1 MIRNEIINIYQLV
14 KFDLKSRYAKTGL
27 GQIWYIVSPV
37 VMLFIYTVIFSDFMS
52 ARLGISDQA
61 YSYSIYLVPGLFAFS
76 AFSGALA
83 IMIETPFAK
92 AGILKK
98 VSTPLYAFEL
108 SPLIIQYIIF
118 AFSMFIGILFL
129 AAVKGLSLNLLFLIP
144 LMALQF
150 VFTFGLGLLFSV
162 FSVFF
167 RDIKEV
173 VPIVLQLLFWA
184 TPIVYPAEIIEKKA
198 PILLDINPRYYFI
211 KPYQNIFL
219 FDEFKISDFIAPFFA
234 ASVAFLLG
242 FYFYK
247 KLISAV
253 KDVL

>member
-37 VMLFIYTVIFSDFMS
+37 VMLFIYTVIFSDFM
-52 ARLGISDQA
+52 SDQA

-108 SPLIIQYIIF
+108 SPLIIQ
-118 AFSMFIGILFL
+118 
-129 AAVKGLSLNLLFLIP
+129 
-144 LMALQF
+144 
-150 VFTFGLGLLFSV
+150 
-162 FSVFF
+162 
-167 RDIKEV
+167 
-173 VPIVLQLLFWA
+173 
-184 TPIVYPAEIIEKKA
+184 
-198 PILLDINPRYYFI
+198 
-211 KPYQNIFL
+211 
-219 FDEFKISDFIAPFFA
+219 
-234 ASVAFLLG
+234 
-242 FYFYK
+242 
-247 KLISAV
+247 
-253 KDVL
+253 